1 MCVFECV
8 VFSRYLK
15 TQHTQAEGEIGYQH
29 SILLTSDICGHLW
42 AKWRN
47 MEDIVR
53 YYFKKKYTYG
63 VILYCL
69 EKYHGTIISRG
80 TILNRL
86 KDYVLCRYSCVWLG
100 AWFRF
105 WSTYRISAVV
115 AAVLC
120 FMYPFCV
127 LHICVVFCMSV
138 LCFAFVLCRVVYVCV
153 TLCIC
158 GLPQLSVQ
166 RNKEKVNM
174 IQRN

>member
-15 TQHTQAEGEIGYQH
+15 TQHTQAEGEIEYQH
-29 SILLTSDICGHLW
+29 SILLFSDICGHLW

-115 AAVLC
+115 AVLKC
-120 FMYPFCV
+120 RA
-127 LHICVVFCMSV
+127 IASV
-138 LCFAFVLCRVVYVCV
+138 RKGGQMHSQNFRL
-153 TLCIC
+153 
-158 GLPQLSVQ
+158 
-166 RNKEKVNM
+166 EVN
-174 IQRN
+174 